1 MSSYLAEPVASL
13 RRFSVRLK
21 NRRSKMAQPETG
33 KLLRLEAVISL
44 IGMKRSWILQ
54 KVKDG
59 KFPKPLRLSPRAV
72 AWREREILE
81 WIESCELGD

>member
-1 MSSYLAEPVASL
+1 
-13 RRFSVRLK
+13 
-21 NRRSKMAQPETG
+21 MAQPETG

-72 AWREREILE
+72 VWRQSDVIE
-81 WIESCELGD
+81 WINAQELAD

>member
-1 MSSYLAEPVASL
+1 
-13 RRFSVRLK
+13 
-21 NRRSKMAQPETG
+21 MAQEDTG

-44 IGMKRSWILQ
+44 IGMKRPWILQ

-72 AWREREILE
+72 AWRQSEVME
-81 WIESCELGD
+81 WINAQELAD

>member
-1 MSSYLAEPVASL
+1 
-13 RRFSVRLK
+13 
-21 NRRSKMAQPETG
+21 MAQEDTG

-59 KFPKPLRLSPRAV
+59 EFPKPLRLSPRAV
-72 AWREREILE
+72 AWREREILK
-81 WIESCELGD
+81 WINAQELAD

>member
-1 MSSYLAEPVASL
+1 
-13 RRFSVRLK
+13 
-21 NRRSKMAQPETG
+21 MAQEDTG

-72 AWREREILE
+72 VWRQSDVIE
-81 WIESCELGD
+81 WINAQELAD

>member
-1 MSSYLAEPVASL
+1 
-13 RRFSVRLK
+13 
-21 NRRSKMAQPETG
+21 MAQEDTG

-72 AWREREILE
+72 AWRQSDVME
-81 WIESCELGD
+81 WIDAQELAD

>member
-1 MSSYLAEPVASL
+1 
-13 RRFSVRLK
+13 
-21 NRRSKMAQPETG
+21 MAQEDTG

-72 AWREREILE
+72 AWRQSDVME
-81 WIESCELGD
+81 WINAQELAE

>member
-1 MSSYLAEPVASL
+1 MVQED
-13 RRFSVRLK
+13 
-21 NRRSKMAQPETG
+21 TG

-59 KFPKPLRLSPRAV
+59 KFPKPLRVSPRAV

-81 WIESCELGD
+81 WINAQELAD

>member
-1 MSSYLAEPVASL
+1 
-13 RRFSVRLK
+13 
-21 NRRSKMAQPETG
+21 MAQEDTG

-72 AWREREILE
+72 AWRQSDVME
-81 WIESCELGD
+81 WISAQELAD

>member
-1 MSSYLAEPVASL
+1 
-13 RRFSVRLK
+13 
-21 NRRSKMAQPETG
+21 MAQENTG

-44 IGMKRSWILQ
+44 IEMKRSWILQ

-72 AWREREILE
+72 AWRQSDVME
-81 WIESCELGD
+81 WISAQELAD

>member
-1 MSSYLAEPVASL
+1 MVQED
-13 RRFSVRLK
+13 
-21 NRRSKMAQPETG
+21 TG

-72 AWREREILE
+72 AWRQSDVME
-81 WIESCELGD
+81 WINTQELAD